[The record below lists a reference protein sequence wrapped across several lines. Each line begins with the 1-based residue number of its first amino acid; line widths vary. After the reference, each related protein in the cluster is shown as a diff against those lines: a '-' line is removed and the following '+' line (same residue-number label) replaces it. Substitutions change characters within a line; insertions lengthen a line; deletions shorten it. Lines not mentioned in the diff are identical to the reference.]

1 MEFLLELRFEDNGY
15 NAMIHFM
22 TTFTAND
29 ENEANHF
36 YTELIS
42 AFKRRGVL
50 LFPSTYIRIDND
62 PELRA
67 RTYEYHQ
74 FYLSIATAQI
84 QVEQFHL
91 ENPDQDKTL
100 WDNLVEKFFAG
111 ENSTANIGRQYNIP
125 VRVVDKQTRNPI
137 GGEFYYFSVEQL
149 IPKQ

>member
-1 MEFLLELRFEDNGY
+1 MEFLLELRFEDIGY
-15 NAMIHFM
+15 NAIIHFM
-22 TTFTAND
+22 TSFTAND
-29 ENEANHF
+29 ENEAKHF

-42 AFKRRGVL
+42 AFNRRGVV
-50 LFPSTYIRIDND
+50 LFPSTYIRIDNN
-62 PELRA
+62 PELRE

-74 FYLSIATAQI
+74 FYLSRATAKIQI
-84 QVEQFHL
+84 EQFHL
-91 ENPDQDKTL
+91 ENPDQDKSL

-125 VRVVDKQTRNPI
+125 VRVVDKHTRNPI

>member
-29 ENEANHF
+29 ENEADHF
-36 YTELIS
+36 YIELIS

-50 LFPSTYIRIDND
+50 LFLSTYIRIDNN
-62 PELRA
+62 PELLE

-74 FYLSIATAQI
+74 FYLSGATANI
-84 QVEQFHL
+84 KVEQFHL
-91 ENPDQDKTL
+91 ENPNQDKSL
-100 WDNLVEKFFAG
+100 WDNLVEKFFSG
-111 ENSTANIGRQYNIP
+111 ENSTANIGRQHNIP
-125 VRVVDKQTRNPI
+125 VKVVDKQTRNPI
-137 GGEFYYFSVEQL
+137 SGEFYYFSIEQL